1 MLQIIIVD
9 DRHLLP
15 VGYLC
20 HACLFGCASKYNVGV
35 AVNLSRNHDFRDLW
49 WRRGVNRRRCSQR
62 GTIGAGPNEILNA
75 RDSFYVPPTD
85 ADKLTLNPLDRHL
98 LPVGHLSHARL
109 FGCPSKYNLGVA
121 VNLSRNHDFPDL
133 WWRRGVGVHVGV
145 AVNFNDFLD
154 LDLWWRR
161 RRLKLWRRRR
171 RGRVNR
177 RRLSQRGTIGA
188 CSRSRGRW

>member
-1 MLQIIIVD
+1 MSLDVFD
-9 DRHLLP
+9 
-15 VGYLC
+15 V
-20 HACLFGCASKYNVGV
+20 
-35 AVNLSRNHDFRDLW
+35 FRA
-49 WRRGVNRRRCSQR
+49 
-62 GTIGAGPNEILNA
+62 TPNEILNA
-75 RDSFYVPPTD
+75 RDSFYVPPAD

-98 LPVGHLSHARL
+98 LPVGYLSHARL

-161 RRLKLWRRRR
+161 RRLGL
-171 RGRVNR
+171 
-177 RRLSQRGTIGA
+177 IGA
-188 CSRSRGRW
+188 CGRSRGRW